1 MKKLFISS
9 LIIFVAV
16 FIANKLSAQNPIPSF
31 NVPIIVDPTI
41 FEEVVPSSS
50 FNFNSLNL
58 SLPQPG
64 SREERKLNVY
74 VSDKNTLTT
83 SWAIIEIYSLDES
96 VFYAPFTV
104 YEGAAFNI
112 TLSDTLLWGVRV
124 LNASEGSK
132 MDVWFE

>member
-58 SLPQPG
+58 SLPQLG
-64 SREERKLNVY
+64 SREERKLHVTTVDDVY
-74 VSDKNTLTT
+74 LSTAWVT
-83 SWAIIEIYSLDES
+83 IEVYSLDGAITYGS
-96 VFYAPFTV
+96 FTV
-104 YEGAAFNI
+104 YEG
-112 TLSDTLLWGVRV
+112 TLFEISLSSDSLWGVSV
-124 LNASEGSK
+124 IGASPGSR
-132 MDVWFE
+132 MSVWFD